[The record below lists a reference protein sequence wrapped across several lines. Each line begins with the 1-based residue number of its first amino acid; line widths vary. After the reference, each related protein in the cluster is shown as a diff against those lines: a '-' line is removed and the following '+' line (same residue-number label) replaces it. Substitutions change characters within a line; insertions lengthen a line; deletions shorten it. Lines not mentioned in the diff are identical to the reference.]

1 MWMMHVLAYPLIV
14 AVAAAALLWR
24 WHGQVGFDAL
34 DGRWWRWLLA
44 TIPSRG
50 GPPAPMASALLG
62 TALAMLAALAVNA
75 ALARRAR
82 HATVS
87 GGRGSGDL
95 HGSARWAAARDVRK
109 AGLLDGRGVVVGG
122 LRDGFGRVRALREDG
137 PEHVLAFAPTRSG
150 KGVSLIL
157 PTLLTWRESLFVN
170 DIKGENFARSAGWLH
185 AAGHRVIRLE
195 PAAPEG
201 SARFNPL
208 AEVRLDTDR
217 DIADCQNIATMVI
230 DQDGRGLHDYW
241 RQEGW
246 GWLSVVLLHVL
257 YRTRAEEGRVASF
270 DDVNEFLSGIEP
282 GDEDQEVDHQFIKIL
297 KDMGAHRHGLDHV
310 DREVR
315 RGANAMA
322 IKAPQERS
330 GVHSTAKTQLTVFA
344 DPIVARN
351 TAESD
356 FRLDDLMNGDLPMA
370 LFFIVGP
377 GDMDR
382 LRPLIRIILNLVLRR
397 QTECLEFVAG
407 EARPRYRHRLLL
419 MLDELAAIGKMEIL
433 EQSLAFIAGY
443 GVKAYLVVQDT
454 RQLERI
460 YGRDCVLMSNCR
472 TRVAF
477 APNLPETAALLS
489 RMTGEATV
497 VQRRRSR
504 SGPGRLGGSVSD
516 SLSETRRPLL
526 TADECMRL
534 EVLDVRGG
542 KARPGECLVFVAGLP
557 PIRGRQALY
566 FLDPDL
572 ERHSRVP
579 PPRMPGRATGKPT
592 PRPDDGRRS

>member
-1 MWMMHVLAYPLIV
+1 MWMIHVLAYPLIV

-50 GPPAPMASALLG
+50 GPPAPMASALLE

-122 LRDGFGRVRALREDG
+122 LRDRFGRVRALREDG

-195 PAAPEG
+195 PAAPKG

-257 YRTRAEEGRVASF
+257 YRVRKEEQRIASF
-270 DDVNEFLSGIEP
+270 DDVNAFLSGIVAAPAGEEAGGSP
-282 GDEDQEVDHQFIKIL
+282 EDGAALSPDAVNTFGQVL
-297 KDMGAHRHGLDHV
+297 ADMAAYDHGLAHV

-315 RGANAMA
+315 RGANSMA
-322 IKAPQERS
+322 IKAPPERS
-330 GVHSTAKTQLTVFA
+330 GVHSAAKTQLTLFA
-344 DPIVARN
+344 DPIIARN
-351 TAESD
+351 TAASD
-356 FRLDDLMNGDLPMA
+356 FGLDELMDGTRPMA
-370 LFFIVGP
+370 LYFIIGP
-377 GDMDR
+377 GDIDR
-382 LRPLIRIILNLVLRR
+382 MRPLIRIMLNLLLRR
-397 QTECLEFVAG
+397 
-407 EARPRYRHRLLL
+407 
-419 MLDELAAIGKMEIL
+419 
-433 EQSLAFIAGY
+433 
-443 GVKAYLVVQDT
+443 
-454 RQLERI
+454 
-460 YGRDCVLMSNCR
+460 R
-472 TRVAF
+472 TGGCAST
-477 APNLPETAALLS
+477 TAAAANPAAAAS
-489 RMTGEATV
+489 
-497 VQRRRSR
+497 
-504 SGPGRLGGSVSD
+504 
-516 SLSETRRPLL
+516 
-526 TADECMRL
+526 
-534 EVLDVRGG
+534 
-542 KARPGECLVFVAGLP
+542 AGCC
-557 PIRGRQALY
+557 
-566 FLDPDL
+566 
-572 ERHSRVP
+572 
-579 PPRMPGRATGKPT
+579 
-592 PRPDDGRRS
+592 